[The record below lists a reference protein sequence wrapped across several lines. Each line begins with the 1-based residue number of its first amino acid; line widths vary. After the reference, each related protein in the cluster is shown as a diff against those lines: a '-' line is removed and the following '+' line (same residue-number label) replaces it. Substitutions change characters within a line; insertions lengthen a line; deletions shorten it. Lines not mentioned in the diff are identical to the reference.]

1 MSLPI
6 DPSQSGARS
15 ATPLTVVSIAYPLVA
30 VSRDTVGGSEQV
42 LALIDEAV
50 VERGHRSIV
59 IAAQGSRVAGELVA
73 TPSIRGPGDEATWAS
88 AYRVHHE
95 TLERVIPDVRPPLVH
110 IHRVDSHTPLPT
122 PAPALAIPL

>member
-73 TPSIRGPGDEATWAS
+73 TPSIRGPGDEPTWAS

-95 TLERVIPDVRPPLVH
+95 NLERRLHDLHP
-110 IHRVDSHTPLPT
+110 
-122 PAPALAIPL
+122 AIPHRHLARA